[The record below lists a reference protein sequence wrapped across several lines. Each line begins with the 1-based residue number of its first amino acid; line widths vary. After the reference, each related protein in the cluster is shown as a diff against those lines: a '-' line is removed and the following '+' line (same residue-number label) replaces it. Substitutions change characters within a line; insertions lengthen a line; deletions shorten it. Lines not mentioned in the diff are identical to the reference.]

1 MMLKECS
8 TEVPK
13 YQVLNN
19 ISNIYTHYKI
29 KLVNLYVMKNK
40 VYQL

>member
-8 TEVPK
+8 TEVP
-13 YQVLNN
+13 NN
-19 ISNIYTHYKI
+19 INNTYSHYKI

-40 VYQL
+40 VYQF